1 MSMNQTVLEAKRI
14 GVFHCTVDCHL
25 PDAAGLLVEEDI
37 STLVVTDHEGCLA
50 GIITRTDFLRAW
62 SSAPDWRSE
71 TVRQYMNPAV
81 ITVPETACLA
91 DVARLILEQHIHRVV
106 VIRHTE
112 DGKRRPIA
120 VVSSADLIY
129 HMLNE

>member
-14 GVFHCTVDCHL
+14 GVFHCTVDCPL
-25 PDAAGLLVEEDI
+25 PAAADLLVEEDI

-62 SSAPDWRSE
+62 KEAPDWHTA
-71 TVRQYMNPAV
+71 TVSQYMNPNV
-81 ITVPETACLA
+81 ITLPETACLA
-91 DVARLILEQHIHRVV
+91 DVAHIILEQHIHRVV
-106 VIRHTE
+106 IVRQTE